1 MSYSSTVPI
10 MSATVP
16 TLTPARRPGWPARL
30 LKPGNLLPAAVW
42 TFLVFNQ
49 AYLSPFPPSPST
61 VMLIF
66 IQTVSVAL
74 FMLRRDASLVGGKLD
89 TLIALA
95 GTFSVAF
102 LKGGNVRDL
111 QLLPTSIQLIALL
124 GWAWALTSLGR
135 SFGIVP
141 ADRGLVQ
148 HGPYRF
154 VRHPIYAFEALFLLG
169 YLAAVPTW
177 RSAVIILAASALQLL
192 RILREERIIQGYGEY
207 QRRVRWRILPGVW

>member
-1 MSYSSTVPI
+1 MSYSVTVP
-10 MSATVP
+10 MSATAP
-16 TLTPARRPGWPARL
+16 PLTRPGLPSRL

-74 FMLRRDASLVGGKLD
+74 FMLRRDASLVGGRLD
-89 TLIALA
+89 TLIAVA

-102 LKGGNVRDL
+102 LKGANVRDI
-111 QLLPTSIQLIALL
+111 QLLPTGLQLAALL

-154 VRHPIYAFEALFLLG
+154 VRHPIYAFEELFLLG
-169 YLAAVPTW
+169 YLAAFPTW
-177 RSAVIILAASALQLL
+177 RTAIIIVVATGLQVV
-192 RILREERIIQGYGEY
+192 RILREERIIAGYGDY
-207 QRRVRWRILPGVW
+207 QRRVRWRLLPGVW